1 MSALRPTPDKTTR
14 IVLFAN
20 ALVWLPYGL
29 LCLLRP
35 STLAEV
41 AALGLASP
49 TAIVEV
55 QAMYG
60 GLEVAIGVLA
70 LWGALRPRWAE
81 AAIWSLL
88 VLYCGLVGGRALGLI
103 TSGDRSG
110 YNLGAIAFELTGATS
125 AAYVYAGLR
134 RSEAR

>member
-1 MSALRPTPDKTTR
+1 MNDLWPTSNTTVR
-14 IVLFAN
+14 VVLFAN

-35 STLAEV
+35 STLSDV

-49 TAIVEV
+49 TALVEV

-70 LWGALRPRWAE
+70 LWGALRPRSAE
-81 AAIWSLL
+81 TALWCLL
-88 VLYCGLVGGRALGLI
+88 VLYAGLVGGRAFGLV

-110 YNLGAIAFELTGATS
+110 YNLGAIAFELMGALT
-125 AAYVYAGLR
+125 AAWAYASLR
-134 RSEAR
+134 RSAA